1 MMMKPIFIWQKQK
14 PIKRIDPEKVLYL
27 ATKGN
32 YTRLYFP
39 DKSFLIV
46 RSSLFAALKKLP
58 EGMFIRINDS
68 MAVSVYH
75 IDDIRRDYLV
85 LAGESRTIG
94 KPYYSS
100 VLKQLNVIGKE

>member
-1 MMMKPIFIWQKQK
+1 MNKPIFVWQKQK

-27 ATKGN
+27 KTTGN
-32 YTRLYFP
+32 YTKLYFLP

-58 EGMFIRINDS
+58 PDMFIRINDS
-68 MAVSVYH
+68 MAVSVFY
-75 IDDIRRDYLV
+75 IDNIYRDHLEI
-85 LAGESRTIG
+85 AGGSESIG
-94 KPYYSS
+94 KPYYNL

>member
-1 MMMKPIFIWQKQK
+1 MNKPIFVWQKQK

-27 ATKGN
+27 ETKGN

-39 DKSFLIV
+39 DKSFLVV

-58 EGMFIRINDS
+58 PDMFIRIHDS

-75 IDDIRRDYLV
+75 IDNIRRDYLA
-85 LAGESRTIG
+85 LAGETKSIG

-100 VLKQLNVIGKE
+100 VLEQLNVIGKE